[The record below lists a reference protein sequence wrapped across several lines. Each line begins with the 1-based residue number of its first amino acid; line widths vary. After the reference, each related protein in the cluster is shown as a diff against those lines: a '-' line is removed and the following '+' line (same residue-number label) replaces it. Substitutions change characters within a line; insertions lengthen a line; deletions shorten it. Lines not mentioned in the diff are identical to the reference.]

1 MNTAVPSR
9 HRLRIFEIYDSI
21 QGESTLAGMPCTLV
35 RLAGCPLRCSYCDT
49 PQAIPTDSGQWINV
63 EDVVQKVAAFNRP
76 LVLVT
81 GGEPLAQRYTV
92 ELLSALH
99 ESGCIVQ
106 LETAGAYSIE
116 NIPACIRRII
126 DIKTPGSGEVERNC
140 LQNLDLLTEGD
151 EIKFVLTDRS
161 DYEWAR
167 DFIHAHRLGE
177 GEVPVLFSPAWGN
190 MNAADLCA
198 WVLEDHLPVRVQMQM
213 HKTIWGAEAEGV

>member
-1 MNTAVPSR
+1 VASR

-49 PQAIPTDSGQWINV
+49 PQAIPTDSGQRMAV
-63 EDVVQKVAAFNRP
+63 EDIITQVASSNRP

-81 GGEPLAQRYTV
+81 GGEPLAQRYCI
-92 ELLSALH
+92 ELLKGL
-99 ESGCIVQ
+99 SGLNCLVQ
-106 LETAGAYSIE
+106 LETAGAYSVGSV
-116 NIPACIRRII
+116 PAGIRRII

-140 LQNLDLLTEGD
+140 MQNLDLLTAGD
-151 EIKFVLTDRS
+151 EIKFVLTGRS
-161 DYEWAR
+161 DYEWAS
-167 DFIHAHRLGE
+167 DFIQKHKLGA
-177 GEVPVLFSPAWGN
+177 GDVPVLFSPAWSDLQ
-190 MNAADLCA
+190 ASDLCA